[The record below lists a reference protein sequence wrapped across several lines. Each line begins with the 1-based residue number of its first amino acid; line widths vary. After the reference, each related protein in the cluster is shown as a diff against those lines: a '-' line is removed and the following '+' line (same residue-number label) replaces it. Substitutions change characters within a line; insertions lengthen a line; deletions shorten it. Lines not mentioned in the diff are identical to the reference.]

1 MLLLNVT
8 SGKQDTSDGKV
19 NIDDLFFT
27 SYVLIKK
34 RGFVLISLKKFFS
47 SKSGFSFE
55 FDTNKKVQAKAIVW
69 KRVKQKHEAD
79 PQPENTPEEPLKLLQ
94 EIKPEKKSK
103 KKAEPTFDLDEI
115 MARNNSLM
123 VPEQLPTV
131 DFPDEAPSSDKRSR
145 RKILEQKRKF
155 AHEFFENQ
163 EFKSTSKTESP
174 EKPIPKKQKPKFS
187 KISNPF
193 PNERQGKPVKSIEF
207 QESEKP
213 EATETKKQVPNSE
226 NTNVFSIDSTDTL
239 KIHPHSVK
247 NLREVLNITK
257 LTHVQQKS
265 VPSALEGKDLLIKS
279 PTGSGKTLSYALPIV
294 ERLQNL
300 QPKVNRSM
308 GIHALVVVPTRELVL
323 QTYEVFVNLLKPFQ
337 WLVPGYLCGGE
348 KRKAEKSRLRKG
360 ITILVTTPG
369 RICDHLQHTEAMKLD
384 KVHILALDEAD
395 RLLELGY
402 ENDVKK
408 IVETID
414 EQNKDFRKI
423 QKILLSA
430 TLSAGVK
437 RLAGLALNNPI
448 CVENENVVENA
459 IDDMEKDD
467 ELVIPTGI
475 TQKYFL
481 VPPKVRLTILIA
493 LIQQHWTKG
502 ARKILVFFPT
512 QQVVDFHYD
521 VMVDMLTQRFH
532 KKPRTAESYLKDEDA
547 SDDEEIDESEI
558 FFPGLQFFKLFGSMT
573 QVERMGVFKKFRN
586 AKAGILLCTD
596 VAARGLDVPSLDL
609 VIQYSAP
616 QELNMY
622 IHRIGRTA
630 RAGNTGEAVI
640 FLSQNE
646 EEFIEVL
653 KEKNIE

>member
-1 MLLLNVT
+1 
-8 SGKQDTSDGKV
+8 
-19 NIDDLFFT
+19 
-27 SYVLIKK
+27 
-34 RGFVLISLKKFFS
+34 LKKFFS
-47 SKSGFSFE
+47 SGSGFSFE
-55 FDTNKKVQAKAIVW
+55 FNKDNKVQAKAIVR
-69 KRVKQKHEAD
+69 KRAKLKSDAD
-79 PQPENTPEEPLKLLQ
+79 PKPEIPQEPIKLLDS
-94 EIKPEKKSK
+94 KPQEKKPK
-103 KKAEPTFDLDEI
+103 KKVESSFDLEEVL
-115 MARNNSLM
+115 AKNTNLK

-131 DFPDEAPSSDKRSR
+131 DFPDEPEKHEKRS
-145 RKILEQKRKF
+145 KKKNQDKKKSF
-155 AHEFFENQ
+155 AQ
-163 EFKSTSKTESP
+163 EFMEKQETGDKGSP
-174 EKPIPKKQKPKFS
+174 EKPVKRQKTKFS

-193 PNERQGKPVKSIEF
+193 PNQKPGKQSDLKPDKSDK
-207 QESEKP
+207 SEVS
-213 EATETKKQVPNSE
+213 ENKKQVPNSE
-226 NTNVFSIDSTDTL
+226 NTNVFSVDAVDTL
-239 KIHPHSVK
+239 KIHPHAVK
-247 NLREVLNITK
+247 NLHEVLNITK
-257 LTHVQQKS
+257 LTHVQQRS
-265 VPSALEGKDLLIKS
+265 IPSALEGKDLLIKS

-300 QPKVNRSM
+300 QPKLNRSM

-337 WLVPGYLCGGE
+337 WIVPGYLSGGE

-414 EQNKDFRKI
+414 EHNKDLRKI

-448 CVENENVVENA
+448 CVENESVVENS

-481 VPPKVRLTILIA
+481 IPPKLRLNILIA
-493 LIQQHWTKG
+493 LMQQHWTRG

-521 VMVDMLTQRFH
+521 VMVDMLTQRF
-532 KKPRTAESYLKDEDA
+532 KKRPKTMESYLRE
-547 SDDEEIDESEI
+547 DDEEEDDDIEESEI
-558 FFPGLQFFKLFGSMT
+558 FFPGLHFFKLFGSMT

-586 AKAGILLCTD
+586 SKAGILLCTD
-596 VAARGLDVPSLDL
+596 VAARGLDVPALDL
-609 VIQYSAP
+609 VIQYTAP

-640 FLSQNE
+640 FLTQNE